1 MPYHRI
7 KPGECLANLADRY
20 RLKDYRSLYHH
31 PNNADLR
38 RARPNPNILF
48 AGDLVFVPDLVPKTE
63 DRNTDAR
70 HTFEVIRPT
79 VRIRLVLKDTN
90 EQPYASKRYRLAVQ
104 NKVMTGDT
112 TVEGL
117 IEQVIP
123 ADASAG
129 ELTLWIDSSNENA
142 LRISLSI
149 GYLDPV
155 EKIEGVQA
163 RLNNLGFSCGKVDG
177 ILGEKTLAA
186 LHAFQTGTGLSTRE
200 LDDETRQKIVQVH
213 DREN

>member
-7 KPGECLANLADRY
+7 KLGECLANLVHQY
-20 RLKDYRSLYHH
+20 RLRDYRSLYNH

-38 RARPNPNILF
+38 HARPNPNILF
-48 AGDLVFVPDLVPKTE
+48 AGDQVFVPDLVLKTE
-63 DRNTDAR
+63 DKNTDAQ
-70 HTFEVIRPT
+70 HTFEVNRPT
-79 VRIRLVLKDTN
+79 VRLRLVLKDTK
-90 EQPYASKRYRLAVQ
+90 EQPYASKHYRLAVQ
-104 NKVMTGDT
+104 NKVMTGVT
-112 TVEGL
+112 TAEGL

-123 ADASAG
+123 ADATVG
-129 ELTLWIDSSNENA
+129 DLTLWIDSSNENA
-142 LRISLSI
+142 LRVNLFI

-155 EKIEGVQA
+155 EKIEGIQG

-186 LHAFQTGTGLSTRE
+186 LHAFQTQTGLTTRE

-213 DREN
+213 DHEN

>member
-1 MPYHRI
+1 
-7 KPGECLANLADRY
+7 
-20 RLKDYRSLYHH
+20 
-31 PNNADLR
+31 
-38 RARPNPNILF
+38 
-48 AGDLVFVPDLVPKTE
+48 
-63 DRNTDAR
+63 
-70 HTFEVIRPT
+70 VIRPT
-79 VRIRLVLKDTN
+79 VRIRLVPKDTN

-142 LRISLSI
+142 LRISLFI